1 MRHLPEADKASLF
14 GALRSSGLHPYI
26 LSDDAP
32 LIVNVHSA
40 EVTFDGSNDD
50 ESYLYTLTV
59 TITE

>member
-1 MRHLPEADKASLF
+1 MRHLPNADRASLF
-14 GALRSSGLHPYI
+14 DALRSSGLHPYE
-26 LSDDAP
+26 LSDEP

-40 EVTFDGSNDD
+40 EVTSDEDDD